1 MSISLS
7 KGQGISLSKT
17 AGSTLSRVRLGVGWD
32 AVQAPPKKGFFA
44 KLTGGGGGETDIDLD
59 ASCVLYDASGKR
71 VDAVWFG
78 QLTSKDGAVRHS
90 GDNLTGEGD
99 GDDETIL
106 VDLAALPSE
115 VVTLV
120 LTVSSFRGQTFDEV
134 ENAFARVVD
143 DASGKELARY
153 SLTEQG
159 AHTGMVMAS
168 LKRGAGGDW
177 DLKALGERATGRT
190 VDELEQAIRPLL

>member
-17 AGSTLSRVRLGVGWD
+17 AGAALTRVKLGVGWD
-32 AVQAPPKKGFFA
+32 AVQAAPKKGFFA
-44 KLTGGGGGETDIDLD
+44 KLTGGGGPTDIDLD
-59 ASCVLYDASGKR
+59 ASCVLYDGSGKR

-78 QLTSKDGAVRHS
+78 QLTSRDGSVRHS
-90 GDNLTGEGD
+90 GDNLTGEGE
-99 GDDETIL
+99 GDDESIL
-106 VDLAALPSE
+106 VDLTALPAE
-115 VVTLV
+115 VQTLV

-134 ENAFARVVD
+134 ENAFARLVD
-143 DASGKELARY
+143 ESSGRELARY

-168 LKRGAGGDW
+168 LRRGDGGDW
-177 DLKALGERATGRT
+177 ELKALGERATGRT
-190 VDELEQAIRPLL
+190 VDDLEQAIRPLL